1 MEGICLWHCT
11 NMVQMKE
18 NMVQIRGFV
27 SGIAVISFNWRDL
40 SLVLREY
47 GSNWGICPWYCR
59 NMVQMEGFVSG
70 IAGIWFKWRDLP
82 LVLQKYGS
90 NGGICPWYCWNMVKM
105 EGFFLWYCR
114 NVVQIEGFVPGIAEI
129 WFKWRGLSV
138 VSQEYG
144 SNGGICLW
152 YCRNMVQMEGFFLW
166 YCRKMVQMEG
176 FFLWY
181 CRKMVQMEGFASGIA
196 EIWFKWRD
204 LSLVLL
210 EYGSNG
216 WICLWYCRKRE

>member
-1 MEGICLWHCT
+1 
-11 NMVQMKE
+11 
-18 NMVQIRGFV
+18 
-27 SGIAVISFNWRDL
+27 
-40 SLVLREY
+40 
-47 GSNWGICPWYCR
+47 
-59 NMVQMEGFVSG
+59 MEGFVSG

-144 SNGGICLW
+144 SNGVICLW

-166 YCRKMVQMEG
+166 YCRKMVQMDG

-204 LSLVLL
+204 FFSGIAGKWFKWMDFFSGIAGKWFKWKDLPLVLQK
-210 EYGSNG
+210 YGSNG
-216 WICLWYCRKRE
+216 GICPWYCWNMVRMDGFASDIVENESRT